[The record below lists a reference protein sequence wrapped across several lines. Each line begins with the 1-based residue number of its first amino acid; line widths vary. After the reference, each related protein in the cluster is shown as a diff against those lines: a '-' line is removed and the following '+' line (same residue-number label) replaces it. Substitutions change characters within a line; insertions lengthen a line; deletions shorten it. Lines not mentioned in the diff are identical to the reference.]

1 MNKLIIG
8 SHAAKH
14 YFSDFRFPNDTDY
27 INKDS
32 SEVTKTVQNYWIPE
46 FQFILDNNK
55 DPKFIDADFL
65 FTLKSSHFGWDI
77 HWQKTAA
84 DILFLKS
91 KGCRLHKELYK
102 SLAEGWKRV
111 HGEKWAKLK
120 DKKAGEFFA
129 DNVIRKYV
137 HDDIHEA
144 IAVYDEPL
152 YYRMLERRDS
162 VKCLESKFNEIPFED
177 QILLVKEEVWVT
189 ALERYLI
196 PSDFTDS
203 PKSAYGKSLKKLI
216 TTMSGGGAKG
226 WFKLFMI
233 DNYDKLYKNED
244 ESYIERFKNAEKQSK
259 VRFEQ
264 NYEKTN

>member
-1 MNKLIIG
+1 MKFWFPEAREPKDI
-8 SHAAKH
+8 
-14 YFSDFRFPNDTDY
+14 DFINPNSQLMSREE
-27 INKDS
+27 N
-32 SEVTKTVQNYWIPE
+32 NLWIPE
-46 FQFILDNNK
+46 FEEILKINK
-55 DPKFIDADFL
+55 NPKYIDPDL
-65 FTLKSSHFGWDI
+65 LLNLKSSHFGYDI

-91 KGCRLHKELYK
+91 KGCRLDRELYK

-144 IAVYDEPL
+144 VAVYDEPL

-162 VKCLESKFNEIPFED
+162 VKCLESKFNEISFED
-177 QILLVKEEVWVT
+177 QILLTKEEVWVT

-203 PKSAYGKSLKKLI
+203 PKLAYAKSLKKLI

-233 DNYDKLYKNED
+233 DNFDKLYKNDD
-244 ESYIERFKNAEKQSK
+244 ESYIERFKNAEKQGK

-264 NYEKTN
+264 KYEKTN